1 MPFGSKRL
9 KYNPWVKPRIWGP
22 ESHVRSNIAR
32 GHRDIGINPSDLMAY
47 WPFWDPTGY
56 RAHDYS
62 GKRNH
67 GVSKDGQPL
76 RREEGFFF
84 QGGNDARF
92 VVTDNDRFETTEL
105 LVCCWAKTTQELSSI
120 QRLLSRW
127 DPKVWQLFL
136 WDRDITFE
144 VPGGYNRTSYTLP
157 IGEWHHVAW
166 LHSKTKQE
174 STLFVDGQVYVYDN
188 YDGDIP
194 TDLSSDLGIGAQAGG
209 SYSLNGAI
217 LDDVRLYSMSRPYE
231 EEQVK
236 FIANNPYYF
245 LSPIQRPI
253 IFPLLDEPQPS
264 TQPQNTF
271 FMFGF

>member
-1 MPFGSKRL
+1 
-9 KYNPWVKPRIWGP
+9 
-22 ESHVRSNIAR
+22 
-32 GHRDIGINPSDLMAY
+32 
-47 WPFWDPTGY
+47 
-56 RAHDYS
+56 
-62 GKRNH
+62 
-67 GVSKDGQPL
+67 
-76 RREEGFFF
+76 
-84 QGGNDARF
+84 
-92 VVTDNDRFETTEL
+92 
-105 LVCCWAKTTQELSSI
+105 
-120 QRLLSRW
+120 
-127 DPKVWQLFL
+127 L

-194 TDLSSDLGIGAQAGG
+194 TDLSSDLGIGAQASGN
-209 SYSLNGAI
+209 YSLDGAI

-245 LSPIQRPI
+245 LYPIHRPI
-253 IFPLLDEPQPS
+253 IFPLLGEPQPS